1 MRNLV
6 ALTRRWQARRE
17 RREYF
22 IGLLC
27 AVTAN
32 YSMRAPKEALKP
44 EDFVPSRRK
53 ARDAGRAGTQMNER
67 RRQGVAK
74 AWEALMSH
82 GFAGCTRVE
91 TGDEG

>member
-6 ALTRRWQARRE
+6 ALTRRWQAQRE

-53 ARDAGRAGTQMNER
+53 AARDAGRAGAEMDEW
-67 RRQGVAK
+67 RRQEVEKGWRAF
-74 AWEALMSH
+74 MST
-82 GFAGCTRVE
+82 GFAGYTTVE
-91 TGDEG
+91 KAEG